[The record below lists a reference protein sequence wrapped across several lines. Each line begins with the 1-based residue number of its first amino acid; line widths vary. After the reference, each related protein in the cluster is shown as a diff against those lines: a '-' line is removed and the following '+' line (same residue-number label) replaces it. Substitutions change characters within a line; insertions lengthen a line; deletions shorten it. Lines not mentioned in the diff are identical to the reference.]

1 MVRQRIKRLIPVLRK
16 NRIVIRSPGMVILF
30 DIDGTLID
38 HDAAEVI
45 AIAALRRK
53 IERTEDAAGFLRR
66 WRSAFERH
74 YNRYLAGE
82 LSIQQQRRERFRE
95 VFDPNLSD
103 SAADQLSAFYI
114 HEYLAACELYSDVQ
128 AALAELAGYPMG
140 IISNGERSQ
149 QQHKLV
155 RTGIDHY
162 FGPLILSGEC
172 GVAKPAP
179 RIFELA
185 CDSMGVVPSKA
196 VYVGD
201 RPDVDAAAARSV
213 GMHGIWLDRHGA
225 SHDGDPRSR
234 IGSLSA
240 LPGAISLIQQNSRR
254 EYA

>member
-1 MVRQRIKRLIPVLRK
+1 MVS
-16 NRIVIRSPGMVILF
+16 SPGMVILF

-45 AIAALRRK
+45 AVSGLRGRT
-53 IERTEDAAGFLRR
+53 EHTEDAAGFLRR

-103 SAADQLSAFYI
+103 AAADQLSASYI
-114 HEYLAACELYSDVQ
+114 DEYLAACEIYSDVKE
-128 AALAELAGYPMG
+128 ALAQLAAYSMG
-140 IISNGERSQ
+140 IISNGDRTQ
-149 QQHKLV
+149 QEYKLV

-162 FGPLILSGEC
+162 FGRLILSAEC
-172 GVAKPAP
+172 GMAKPSP
-179 RIFELA
+179 GIFNLA
-185 CDSMGVVPSKA
+185 CKSMGVSPTQA

-201 RPDVDAAAARSV
+201 RLDVDAEAARRA
-213 GMHGIWLDRHGA
+213 GMHGIWLDRSGA
-225 SHDGDPRSR
+225 SDDIDPRRR

-240 LPGAISLIQQNSRR
+240 LPGTMMLIEQNSPRR